1 MTQPPRG
8 EGQAQY
14 ARAGADEESCCPTPP
29 EATMIQRLRPA
40 KLVAALASLALV
52 LGTASAAEA
61 DPKADYQLVAVVYEH
76 ADYDGESYYIYAPP
90 CKSNNRPES
99 LNELGYGWNDHIS
112 SIDLYEQHSCVV
124 TLFEHTWLSGARKK
138 IWRDTADLEDWN
150 DRTSSLSFTFN

>member
-1 MTQPPRG
+1 
-8 EGQAQY
+8 
-14 ARAGADEESCCPTPP
+14 
-29 EATMIQRLRPA
+29 MIQRLRPA